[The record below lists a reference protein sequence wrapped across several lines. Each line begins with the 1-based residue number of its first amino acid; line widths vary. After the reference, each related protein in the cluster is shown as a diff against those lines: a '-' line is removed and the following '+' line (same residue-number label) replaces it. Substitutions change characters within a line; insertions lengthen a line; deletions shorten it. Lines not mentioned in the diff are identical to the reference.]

1 MYGAQTAHRKY
12 GNVVTLVPRSQVM
25 GQTEVTEVH
34 CPERRKNRVE
44 KTIYE
49 WFVAWERW
57 AV

>member
-1 MYGAQTAHRKY
+1 M
-12 GNVVTLVPRSQVM
+12 VTLVPRSQVM